1 MIEYINLFILLAMFG
16 STFYVYYRLKKI
28 FYLISI
34 VMDSEILDQLTDLGR
49 DVDSEFPKPKRGRK
63 KKADP
68 KINEFEDNDVR
79 DKRERLVACVLSGN
93 SKMYLGKEYTEEQLN
108 KVDCND
114 VNTLLN
120 RYESILSAQMTKS
133 LGKSVI
139 NLYSNLACSV
149 LGVGNQQELSTD
161 LECDPFLNT
170 AMQRF
175 TCDLYYR
182 FGALL
187 APVSVGIIT
196 GKHYAKDSITKL
208 NDRSDNGTC
217 DTATRNC
224 NQTEEPLRIEQGRK
238 LVEYNKRKKEE
249 LKHFNEHIT
258 KRDDIAEHK
267 PRPDTSTYVYAGSLS
282 VLGLA
287 IGGYLLYGKFKKRKQ
302 NLIDVQPSPVPKTST
317 ELKRDIFEML

>member
-1 MIEYINLFILLAMFG
+1 
-16 STFYVYYRLKKI
+16 
-28 FYLISI
+28 
-34 VMDSEILDQLTDLGR
+34 MDSEILDQLTNLEKN
-49 DVDSEFPKPKRGRK
+49 VDSEFPKPKRGRNNRRL
-63 KKADP
+63 KKADT
-68 KINEFEDNDVR
+68 KMNELEDNDVR

-93 SKMYLGKEYTEEQLN
+93 SKMYLGKEHTEEQIN
-108 KVDCND
+108 KMDCND

-120 RYESILSAQMTKS
+120 RYESVLSSQMTKS

-139 NLYSNLACSV
+139 NLYSNIACSV

-196 GKHYAKDSITKL
+196 GKHYAKNSITKL
-208 NDRSDNGTC
+208 NDRTC

-224 NQTEEPLRIEQGRK
+224 NQTEEPSE
-238 LVEYNKRKKEE
+238 N
-249 LKHFNEHIT
+249 
-258 KRDDIAEHK
+258 
-267 PRPDTSTYVYAGSLS
+267 
-282 VLGLA
+282 
-287 IGGYLLYGKFKKRKQ
+287 
-302 NLIDVQPSPVPKTST
+302 
-317 ELKRDIFEML
+317 

>member
-1 MIEYINLFILLAMFG
+1 MLTIVKMIEYVNLLLLLTMFG
-16 STFYVYYRLKKI
+16 STSYVYYRLKKI

-68 KINEFEDNDVR
+68 KINELEDNDVK
-79 DKRERLVACVLSGN
+79 DKRERLAACVLSGN
-93 SKMYLGKEYTEEQLN
+93 SKMYLGKEYTEEQIN
-108 KVDCND
+108 KMDCNN

-120 RYESILSAQMTKS
+120 RYESILSSQMTKS

-139 NLYSNLACSV
+139 NLYSNLACSL
-149 LGVGNQQELSTD
+149 LGVGNQQDLSTD

-175 TCDLYYR
+175 TCDLYYQ

-196 GKHYAKDSITKL
+196 GKHSAKNSITEL
-208 NDRSDNGTC
+208 NDRTC
-217 DTATRNC
+217 DPATRNC
-224 NQTEEPLRIEQGRK
+224 NQTEEPSE
-238 LVEYNKRKKEE
+238 N
-249 LKHFNEHIT
+249 
-258 KRDDIAEHK
+258 
-267 PRPDTSTYVYAGSLS
+267 
-282 VLGLA
+282 
-287 IGGYLLYGKFKKRKQ
+287 
-302 NLIDVQPSPVPKTST
+302 
-317 ELKRDIFEML
+317 

>member
-1 MIEYINLFILLAMFG
+1 MIEYINLFILLSMFG
-16 STFYVYYRLKKI
+16 STFCVYYRLKKI

-34 VMDSEILDQLTDLGR
+34 VMDSKILDQLTDLGR

-68 KINEFEDNDVR
+68 KMNELGDNDVR
-79 DKRERLVACVLSGN
+79 DNRERLVACVLSGN
-93 SKMYLGKEYTEEQLN
+93 SKMYLGKEYTEQQIN
-108 KVDCND
+108 QMDCTN

-120 RYESILSAQMTKS
+120 RYESVLSAQMTKS
-133 LGKSVI
+133 LGKSII

-149 LGVGNQQELSTD
+149 LDVGNQQELSTD

-196 GKHYAKDSITKL
+196 GKHYAKNSITKL

-217 DTATRNC
+217 DPATRNC
-224 NQTEEPLRIEQGRK
+224 NQTEEPSE
-238 LVEYNKRKKEE
+238 N
-249 LKHFNEHIT
+249 
-258 KRDDIAEHK
+258 
-267 PRPDTSTYVYAGSLS
+267 
-282 VLGLA
+282 
-287 IGGYLLYGKFKKRKQ
+287 
-302 NLIDVQPSPVPKTST
+302 
-317 ELKRDIFEML
+317 